1 MTPLHYAVF
10 YEKASNFPMVRWF
23 LSKQANMGIAN
34 TNGYTALHIAVARNE
49 SSLVKILL
57 ENAQLCAIHD
67 GKMLIQLAKQY
78 NCFNVFQLLLEAG
91 VDSEALKSLSRK
103 EWLALL
109 KLIADQNTYE
119 CFELCQYLIEKFS
132 KDIQLDQGMS
142 ILHIATAFR
151 HLGMIKFS
159 LAQGENPNK
168 TNAFGWTAL
177 RYATLVEGK
186 DTGEGKET
194 TEVIVKYLLAQGAD
208 PNLYDVE
215 DGISPLDEAIYYNL
229 ESITDLLL
237 EHGADPNRID
247 TSGSNPLLRAVGLG
261 RSVRIVKKLLE
272 HGANIEHIIKEAE
285 GESLLHL
292 AVMTDNQFM
301 KTIMENFSNE
311 HYLKIKTPLG
321 GCRVMIVKYLIEKG
335 IDVNRKSFQGDTP
348 LHYAVLY
355 CKEGTT
361 IKRIIYLLLKH
372 GANPYEKNNEG
383 QTAIDIASD
392 ELKAYILEVFTSL
405 NTQSTHEVSFFKHTN
420 QELNNNYTED
430 DLGSI
435 PGYKA

>member
-1 MTPLHYAVF
+1 
-10 YEKASNFPMVRWF
+10 
-23 LSKQANMGIAN
+23 
-34 TNGYTALHIAVARNE
+34 
-49 SSLVKILL
+49 
-57 ENAQLCAIHD
+57 
-67 GKMLIQLAKQY
+67 
-78 NCFNVFQLLLEAG
+78 
-91 VDSEALKSLSRK
+91 
-103 EWLALL
+103 
-109 KLIADQNTYE
+109 
-119 CFELCQYLIEKFS
+119 
-132 KDIQLDQGMS
+132 
-142 ILHIATAFR
+142 
-151 HLGMIKFS
+151 
-159 LAQGENPNK
+159 
-168 TNAFGWTAL
+168 
-177 RYATLVEGK
+177 
-186 DTGEGKET
+186 
-194 TEVIVKYLLAQGAD
+194 
-208 PNLYDVE
+208 
-215 DGISPLDEAIYYNL
+215 
-229 ESITDLLL
+229 
-237 EHGADPNRID
+237 
-247 TSGSNPLLRAVGLG
+247 
-261 RSVRIVKKLLE
+261 
-272 HGANIEHIIKEAE
+272 
-285 GESLLHL
+285 
-292 AVMTDNQFM
+292 M